1 MATAEKYVNNSTA
14 KKCKYYTIPNSL
26 HFVMCCRRVA
36 DTSFSVLEYDFFLW
50 TLFFRSVLYKGFD
63 DVNHIVYCKKKIEI
77 HVYSLWPLRNLP
89 LKPIRS
95 NGKLLKYDKKCITL
109 LGCTGLRK
117 TAYQF
122 LFRSL
127 RVWTEYTINDRT
139 IF

>member
-26 HFVMCCRRVA
+26 HFVMCCRHFIFCFRIW
-36 DTSFSVLEYDFFLW
+36 FFLW

-63 DVNHIVYCKKKIEI
+63 DVNHIVLNCKKKIEI

>member
-1 MATAEKYVNNSTA
+1 MATAEKYVNNYTA

-26 HFVMCCRRVA
+26 HFVMCCRHFIFCFRIW
-36 DTSFSVLEYDFFLW
+36 FFFLW

-95 NGKLLKYDKKCITL
+95 NGKLMKYDKKCITL

>member
-26 HFVMCCRRVA
+26 HFVMCCRHFIFCFRIW
-36 DTSFSVLEYDFFLW
+36 FFLW

>member
-26 HFVMCCRRVA
+26 HFVMCCRHFIFCFRIW
-36 DTSFSVLEYDFFLW
+36 FFLW

-63 DVNHIVYCKKKIEI
+63 DVNHIVYCKKKNRNTCT
-77 HVYSLWPLRNLP
+77 YSLWPLRNLP

-117 TAYQF
+117 TAYQL

-127 RVWTEYTINDRT
+127 REWIECTINDRT

>member
-1 MATAEKYVNNSTA
+1 MATAEKYVNNYTA
-14 KKCKYYTIPNSL
+14 KNVNITQYRIHCIL
-26 HFVMCCRRVA
+26 LCVA

-63 DVNHIVYCKKKIEI
+63 DVNHIVYCKEKIEI

-127 RVWTEYTINDRT
+127 REWIECTINDRT

>member
-26 HFVMCCRRVA
+26 HFVMCCRHFIFCFRIW
-36 DTSFSVLEYDFFLW
+36 FFFLW

>member
-14 KKCKYYTIPNSL
+14 KNVNITQYRIHCIL
-26 HFVMCCRRVA
+26 LCVA

-50 TLFFRSVLYKGFD
+50 TLFFHSVLYKGFD

-122 LFRSL
+122 LFRPL
-127 RVWTEYTINDRT
+127 REWIECTINDRT

>member
-1 MATAEKYVNNSTA
+1 MATAEKYVNNYTA

-26 HFVMCCRRVA
+26 HFVMCCRHFIFCFRIWFFFCERC
-36 DTSFSVLEYDFFLW
+36 FSVPFCTKVLM
-50 TLFFRSVLYKGFD
+50 TLIILFTV
-63 DVNHIVYCKKKIEI
+63 KKKIEI

-127 RVWTEYTINDRT
+127 RVWTEYTISDRT

>member
-1 MATAEKYVNNSTA
+1 MATAEKYVNNYTA

-26 HFVMCCRRVA
+26 HFVMCCRHFIFCFRIW
-36 DTSFSVLEYDFFLW
+36 FFLW

-63 DVNHIVYCKKKIEI
+63 DVNHIIYCKKKKEI

>member
-1 MATAEKYVNNSTA
+1 MATAEKYVNNYTA

-26 HFVMCCRRVA
+26 HFVMCCRHFIFCFRIW
-36 DTSFSVLEYDFFLW
+36 FFLW

-63 DVNHIVYCKKKIEI
+63 DVNHIVYCKKKKKEI

-127 RVWTEYTINDRT
+127 REWIECTINDRT

>member
-1 MATAEKYVNNSTA
+1 MAIAEKYVNNSTA
-14 KKCKYYTIPNSL
+14 KNVNITQYRIHCIL
-26 HFVMCCRRVA
+26 LCVA

-127 RVWTEYTINDRT
+127 REWIECTINDRT

>member
-26 HFVMCCRRVA
+26 HFVMCCRHFIFCFRIW
-36 DTSFSVLEYDFFLW
+36 FFLW

-127 RVWTEYTINDRT
+127 REWIECTINDRT